1 MISLLLFSVKGFAQ
15 GATEE
20 MPPVTDYAEKLDTLY
35 HFLVGIS
42 VVACVL
48 VIVAFAWFSIRYRRK
63 SEQEQGSAQVSH
75 NTLLEFIWSFIPFV
89 IFAVAFVWGW
99 VLFYDFKRPP
109 KDSLEIHV
117 YGQMWSWTFVY
128 KNGRKTTNEF
138 YVPAHKPVKLIM
150 TSKDVLHSFFIPT
163 FRIKQD
169 LVPGIY
175 TSMWFKANRKG
186 KFQVF
191 CTEFCGTGHSN
202 MLARMH
208 VVSLKEWES
217 WLAHD
222 PYKGLSLAE
231 IGKKAFQGRC
241 TACHKTTKEK
251 HIGPGLAGL
260 MGAKREFTDGK
271 SLIVDEN
278 YLRESILNP
287 SEKIVAGFTNQMTPF
302 AGTLSEEELTGL
314 IEYIKTLK

>member
-1 MISLLLFSVKGFAQ
+1 MISLLLFSFKGYAQ
-15 GATEE
+15 TEVE
-20 MPPVTDYAEKLDTLY
+20 KTSPVTDYAEKLDTLY

-42 VVACVL
+42 VAACVL
-48 VIVAFAWFSIRYRRK
+48 VIVAFAYFSIRYRRK
-63 SEQEQGSAQVSH
+63 SEKEQGFAKVSH
-75 NTLLEFIWSFIPFV
+75 NTFLEFIWSFIPFV

-99 VLFYDFKRPP
+99 VLYYDFKRPP
-109 KDSLEIHV
+109 ENSLEIHV

-138 YVPAHKPVKLIM
+138 YVPAHQPVKLIM

-169 LVPGIY
+169 VVPGIY
-175 TSMWFKANRKG
+175 TSLWFKANRKG
-186 KFQVF
+186 RFQVF
-191 CTEFCGTGHSN
+191 CTEFCGTGHAN
-202 MLARMH
+202 MLAKMH
-208 VVSLKEWES
+208 VVSLKEWED

-241 TACHKTTKEK
+241 TVCHTTTKEK
-251 HIGPGLAGL
+251 LIGPGLAGL
-260 MGAKREFTDGK
+260 MGAKRELTNGK
-271 SLIVDEN
+271 SLVVDEN

-287 SEKIVAGFTNQMTPF
+287 SEKIVAGFQNQMTPF